1 MRTEGF
7 QRTSEKKLGMNS
19 LGGCRAMAV
28 SLQHTKTSGKDE
40 LFSRD
45 RDHWSY
51 SNLAQ
56 KLQNTLKLS
65 VNMVYDIPRSPAKFQ
80 RDRTSAAN
88 FPNS

>member
-1 MRTEGF
+1 
-7 QRTSEKKLGMNS
+7 MNS

-28 SLQHTKTSGKDE
+28 FLQHTKTSGKDE

-56 KLQNTLKLS
+56 KLRNTLTIS
-65 VNMVYDIPRSPAKFQ
+65 VHMVYDILRSPAKFQ
-80 RDRTSAAN
+80 LDRMSQAN
-88 FPNS
+88 VSNFQYFLLKTYNIHIKI

>member
-1 MRTEGF
+1 
-7 QRTSEKKLGMNS
+7 
-19 LGGCRAMAV
+19 MAV
-28 SLQHTKTSGKDE
+28 FLQHTKTSGKDE

-56 KLQNTLKLS
+56 KFRNTLKLS

-88 FPNS
+88 FQTRDILPRECNFHSDLL